1 MEIGSHTDSQGS
13 TNSNLKLSEIRA
25 KVVVDYLVKKGANS
39 DRLIAVGYGENKL
52 LNDCDNSKK
61 CSNLKHKENR
71 RTKFKVF

>member
-1 MEIGSHTDSQGS
+1 MTDEA
-13 TNSNLKLSEIRA
+13 T
-25 KVVVDYLVKKGANS
+25 KVISVAAEHINVTKRVLVKKGANS

-71 RTKFKVF
+71 RTEFKVF